1 MSDQLFYERRH
12 AGART
17 SSKLRGWVAVTFL
30 RARQFE
36 LEEAEPKYRL
46 FRAEAIA
53 LVRNRIREV
62 GCEDGAN

>member
-1 MSDQLFYERRH
+1 MSDQLFYGRRH

-30 RARQFE
+30 GAGPFE
-36 LEEAEPKYRL
+36 LEGAEPKYRL

-53 LVRNRIREV
+53 LVRNRIMEV
-62 GCEDGAN
+62 GCEGEAN